1 MRITTYMFRLLRTYL
16 PIPAYIAYTHTYIH
30 TYIHAYIHP
39 SIHPSIHTYIRIHA
53 HTHTCTHTCSRVPGP
68 HPPPPPMVSPPPF
81 PVPGPRPR
89 AAPAPGGP
97 GQPERTHA
105 NQSEGGRWRM
115 IPASASSQE
124 RRTASEQGQGAP
136 FARRKEQHHTLYG
149 NEHVTM
155 TLLLTSVAATIPYL
169 CRTHCPT
176 QAGRGQPKRPQAP
189 PHRGGRGQGT

>member
-1 MRITTYMFRLLRTYL
+1 MVFVVLNYAGIDVFLISLFLASHCCGISRVGPCLCIYN
-16 PIPAYIAYTHTYIH
+16 I
-30 TYIHAYIHP
+30 
-39 SIHPSIHTYIRIHA
+39 YIREFSKIRGA
-53 HTHTCTHTCSRVPGP
+53 LLCGPFDKDPTTSINKKCIYIYICSRVPGP
-68 HPPPPPMVSPPPF
+68 HTPPPPPMVYPPPPF

-89 AAPAPGGP
+89 AAPVPG

-155 TLLLTSVAATIPYL
+155 TLLLTSGSNHTISL
-169 CRTHCPT
+169 
-176 QAGRGQPKRPQAP
+176 
-189 PHRGGRGQGT
+189 

>member
-1 MRITTYMFRLLRTYL
+1 MWMLVYMLSG
-16 PIPAYIAYTHTYIH
+16 PA
-30 TYIHAYIHP
+30 
-39 SIHPSIHTYIRIHA
+39 
-53 HTHTCTHTCSRVPGP
+53 
-68 HPPPPPMVSPPPF
+68 PPWYPPPPF

-89 AAPAPGGP
+89 AAPAPGGR

-155 TLLLTSVAATIPYL
+155 TLLLTSGSNHTCL

-189 PHRGGRGQGT
+189 LHRGKGTRHVTMTLLTSGSNHTIPL